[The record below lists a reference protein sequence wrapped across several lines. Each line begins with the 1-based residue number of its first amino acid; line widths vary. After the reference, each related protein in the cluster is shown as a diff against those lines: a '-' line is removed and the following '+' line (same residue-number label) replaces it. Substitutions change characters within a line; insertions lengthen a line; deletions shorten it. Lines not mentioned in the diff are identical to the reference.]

1 MFSTDIS
8 TRRNKRSASWN
19 SALLRNGDQSSSELE
34 PDTEL
39 TESLTSNE
47 APVEVHGS
55 PERPRV
61 RNQSMQDEMYK
72 RTVQMRVYGSLRVV
86 FVRGH
91 RRWSWARGS
100 WSSILWNFWIL
111 NGRRACIIFYLI
123 EHGRVCCEY
132 VTTVHFYAICTSM
145 LVAYMLCKSSLAST
159 YFGAARKQTMQ
170 AGDRFSMGM
179 WMHER
184 ICNQNW
190 CQSSLSGWNR
200 DLNI

>member
-8 TRRNKRSASWN
+8 THQNKRSASWN

-55 PERPRV
+55 PERPQV

-72 RTVQMRVYGSLRVV
+72 CTVQMRVYGSLQVV

-100 WSSILWNFWIL
+100 
-111 NGRRACIIFYLI
+111 
-123 EHGRVCCEY
+123 
-132 VTTVHFYAICTSM
+132 
-145 LVAYMLCKSSLAST
+145 
-159 YFGAARKQTMQ
+159 
-170 AGDRFSMGM
+170 
-179 WMHER
+179 
-184 ICNQNW
+184 
-190 CQSSLSGWNR
+190 
-200 DLNI
+200 